1 MLDICF
7 RRNRKDGL
15 KPNNHRSQLT
25 LFRILYRNFHF
36 LFFARIADIFF
47 LALYPLLSIFILR
60 GVYFICIANNIL
72 IFYKGVIVILD
83 FDYVRLIS
91 MLFSGLIT
99 AVMVIVI
106 NESLN
111 WFRVRRRRRGLLI
124 LLVCELIANETM
136 LTRYLE
142 NFQKMPFRYTVW
154 EKSCVEFADFLSEKN
169 LTELSAVYY
178 HLHLIEVTS
187 TNSHTKYSEVVSLIR
202 NLRLTLGKEAGVD
215 VEK

>member
-1 MLDICF
+1 M
-7 RRNRKDGL
+7 
-15 KPNNHRSQLT
+15 
-25 LFRILYRNFHF
+25 
-36 LFFARIADIFF
+36 
-47 LALYPLLSIFILR
+47 
-60 GVYFICIANNIL
+60 
-72 IFYKGVIVILD
+72 D
-83 FDYVRLIS
+83 FDYARLIS

-142 NFQKMPFRYTVW
+142 NFQKEKMTFRYTVW

-169 LTELSAVYY
+169 LAELSAVYY
-178 HLHLIEVTS
+178 HLHLIEITS
-187 TNSHTKYSEVVSLIR
+187 TNSHTKYSEVMSLIR